1 MMLMIATPR
10 AGEGAKSGETRAGRW
25 RRAGNDAVPR
35 GGDGARA
42 YVQDPRGIFVVP
54 VVENL
59 GHDGG
64 ANDAVRVAL
73 ELEELSAV
81 RGARHLA
88 PPRRRRGSV
97 GEGVLLA
104 HGASRRGRA
113 EKQCTPFRS
122 RQAEKARR
130 TRISEHNIP
139 APPSSSLDFVVA
151 GTFSRVTDPRFS
163 SLRLLERRNA
173 RARF

>member
-1 MMLMIATPR
+1 MTLMIATPR
-10 AGEGAKSGETRAGRW
+10 AGEGAKSGETRAGRR

-81 RGARHLA
+81 RGAMRSGL
-88 PPRRRRGSV
+88 
-97 GEGVLLA
+97 
-104 HGASRRGRA
+104 SRERA
-113 EKQCTPFRS
+113 ADPQ
-122 RQAEKARR
+122 
-130 TRISEHNIP
+130 
-139 APPSSSLDFVVA
+139 VA
-151 GTFSRVTDPRFS
+151 F
-163 SLRLLERRNA
+163 
-173 RARF
+173 